1 MIIKC
6 ILFAVYYFIKRQL
19 SYYLYYI
26 IVTLKCISCF
36 IYCCSINFVV
46 LDVLHYR
53 NIKLYLT
60 RYLLLR

>member
-6 ILFAVYYFIKRQL
+6 ILFAVYYFIKKQL

-46 LDVLHYR
+46 YR

-60 RYLLLR
+60 RFLLLR